1 MGGGQNSAYRL
12 ASGKPMKR
20 TDLFF
25 SGILV
30 PLDYLALVGAGI
42 LAYRIRVTSIAE
54 FRPLGALLPFSTYLQ
69 LVLGVAVAAIAVLA
83 LSGLYSTRRRGI
95 GDELVRIFVASSTAV
110 FLVILLIFFQRAL
123 FSSRFILVAAW
134 GLAIVTI
141 SLVHLTVRGIQRAL
155 FAKGIGVRPVA
166 VVGQDRTADILVAEL
181 KARPEAGFAVIERM
195 HPGPDLIPSLTAAIR
210 RSGIAELWL
219 ADPQLPHAEML
230 KLVAFA
236 HDHHLTFR
244 YAADL
249 FGARATHVHVS
260 TVAGVPVIELRRTP
274 LEGWGRILKRAVDFL
289 GSAVAIVLLSPIGLL
304 TAVAVRLD
312 TRGPI
317 FVALPRVGE
326 NGRTFP
332 LFKFRSM
339 VVGADR
345 MKRELLAQNER
356 TGPLF
361 KMKHDPRRTR
371 VGPFIRRFSLDELPQ
386 FLNVFRGEMSLVGP
400 RPHEPEEVAR
410 YTHRHR
416 TLLAIKPGITG
427 MAQVSGRAEL
437 DFEDEAS
444 IDTYYI
450 ENWSLSLD
458 LSILARTPF
467 VVLSA
472 RAAH

>member
-1 MGGGQNSAYRL
+1 
-12 ASGKPMKR
+12 MKR

-25 SGILV
+25 AGILV
-30 PLDYLALVGAGI
+30 PLDYLALTGAGI

-54 FRPLGALLPFSTYLQ
+54 LRPLGSLLPFPLYLQ
-69 LVLGVAVAAIAVLA
+69 LLLVAAVAAVLVLA
-83 LSGLYSTRRRGI
+83 LSGLYTTRRRGM

-110 FLVILLIFFQRAL
+110 FLVILYIFFQRSL
-123 FSSRFILVAAW
+123 FSSRFIIVAAW
-134 GLAIVTI
+134 ALAIVTV
-141 SLVHLTVRGIQRAL
+141 SLVHLTVRAIQRAL
-155 FAKGIGVRPVA
+155 FARGIGIRPVA
-166 VVGQDRTADILVAEL
+166 VVGQHRTADVLVSEL
-181 KARPEAGFAVIERM
+181 KARPEAGLSVVERIY
-195 HPGPDLIPSLTAAIR
+195 PGPDLVPSLTAAIR
-210 RSGIAELWL
+210 RSNVAELWL
-219 ADPQLPHAEML
+219 ADSQLPHAEML

-249 FGARATHVHVS
+249 FEARATHVHVS
-260 TVAGVPVIELRRTP
+260 TVAGIPVIELRRTP
-274 LEGWGRILKRAVDFL
+274 LEGWGRILKRLVDIL
-289 GSAVAIVLLSPIGLL
+289 GAAVAIVALAPVGLL
-304 TAVAVRLD
+304 TAIAVRLD
-312 TRGPI
+312 SRGPI

-326 NGRTFP
+326 NGRAFR
-332 LFKFRSM
+332 LLKFRSM

-345 MKRELLAQNER
+345 MKRELMAFNER
-356 TGPLF
+356 SGGPLF
-361 KMKHDPRRTR
+361 KMKHDPRLTR

-386 FLNVFRGEMSLVGP
+386 FVNVLMGSMSLVGP

-437 DFEDEAS
+437 DFEDEAT
-444 IDTYYI
+444 IDTYYV
-450 ENWSLSLD
+450 ENWSLRLD

-472 RAAH
+472 KAAH